1 MTNRLIAVIA
11 IAIGLSIASISA
23 QTTASAGEG
32 FFDKIGD
39 GWKQGKWIPGIP
51 DVKPQTLQEVIFPV
65 CWGHPQDCRDEA
77 DKNSKKGP
85 EVPPGVNRRG
95 VPTPIGELNY

>member
-11 IAIGLSIASISA
+11 IAIGLSIASMSA
-23 QTTASAGEG
+23 QTTANAGEG

-65 CWGHPQDCRDEA
+65 CVVA
-77 DKNSKKGP
+77 DMNACP
-85 EVPPGVNRRG
+85 
-95 VPTPIGELNY
+95 

>member
-51 DVKPQTLQEVIFPV
+51 DVKPV
-65 CWGHPQDCRDEA
+65 
-77 DKNSKKGP
+77 
-85 EVPPGVNRRG
+85 
-95 VPTPIGELNY
+95 